1 MIRCLAIDDEPLALR
16 QLTSYISKVPYL
28 ELVAACH
35 SARQASEI
43 LSGESVDVMFVDINM
58 PDLSGMDFVKQLVNA
73 PMIVF
78 TTAYSEYAIEGYKVD
93 AVDYL
98 LKPFGLEDFRRS
110 AEKVKKL
117 YERDHAPVPEQA
129 TVATSDGDDALFFKT
144 DYKIVRVATGDI
156 VYVEG
161 MSEYLKIHLES
172 DSIPIVVLLS
182 MKKLEERL
190 PSNRFMR
197 IHKSYIVNLGKIRE
211 VSKNRV
217 LVGKDVSLP
226 IGDSY
231 RDAFGAFLG
240 SKFLGK

>member
-1 MIRCLAIDDEPLALR
+1 MIRCLAVDDEPLALR
-16 QLTSYISKVPYL
+16 QISTYISKVPYL

-35 SARQASEI
+35 SARQA
-43 LSGESVDVMFVDINM
+43 GEVLASQSVDVMFVDINM
-58 PDLSGMDFVKQLVNA
+58 PDLSGMDFVKQLVSA
-73 PMIVF
+73 PLIVF

-98 LKPFGLEDFRRS
+98 LKPFGLEDFQRT
-110 AEKVKKL
+110 AEKVKKV
-117 YERDHAPVPEQA
+117 YEKDHAQIQQQA
-129 TVATSDGDDALFFKT
+129 VLSPGGGDDVLFFKT
-144 DYKIVRVATGDI
+144 DYKIVRVDVPDI

-172 DSIPIVVLLS
+172 DPVPVVVLLS

-190 PSNRFMR
+190 PADRFMR

-211 VSKNRV
+211 VSKSRV
-217 LVGKDVSLP
+217 LLGKDVSLP
-226 IGDSY
+226 VGDSY
-231 RDAFGAFLG
+231 RDAFGAFLD